1 MRFFARQYLPRSD
14 NGLDWRVSPIRAT
27 NFRGLPPTLVCTAE
41 FDPLRDEGDAY
52 ARALAEAG
60 VEVAH
65 LREPGMIHAYFELGA
80 VSAAA
85 EAARLRAWAA
95 FEAMINS

>member
-1 MRFFARQYLPRSD
+1 
-14 NGLDWRVSPIRAT
+14 
-27 NFRGLPPTLVCTAE
+27 
-41 FDPLRDEGDAY
+41 
-52 ARALAEAG
+52 
-60 VEVAH
+60 
-65 LREPGMIHAYFELGA
+65 MIHAYFELGA